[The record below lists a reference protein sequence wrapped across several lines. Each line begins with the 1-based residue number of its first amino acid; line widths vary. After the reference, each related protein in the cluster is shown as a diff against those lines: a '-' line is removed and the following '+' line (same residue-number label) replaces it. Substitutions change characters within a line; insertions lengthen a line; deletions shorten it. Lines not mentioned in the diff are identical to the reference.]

1 LHWPNTYGSRLA
13 HQLAFERPMTSPA
26 QSSSETHHYK
36 GWSGIRRAFATPSA
50 LTMLCLGFG
59 SGLPFL
65 LVGGT
70 LSTWLRDTGV
80 ALSAIGLVSYASFFY
95 VLKFLWAPLI
105 DRYPLPFFGRRK
117 GWLAFSQIMLIG
129 ALSGMALLGPD
140 SSLPMFVVLA
150 GLVAFAGATQDI
162 VVDAYRIEI
171 APVESQAALAAT
183 YTFGYRIALIL
194 SGAIALYLAELL
206 GWKNAYLAMAACIL
220 IPLVAG
226 FLSKEPAAQTLAIRE
241 LRVWDAFI
249 KPFQEFFSRNGI
261 WLALALLAFV
271 GLFKLPDQMIGVMA
285 GPFYLDSGYTKADI
299 ATVSKLYGVW
309 IGITGAFLGG
319 ICIAAFSL
327 RPILVI
333 AAIAISVSNISFLL
347 MANYPAQ
354 AWAFFAAISADNLS
368 QGFAGVV
375 LVAFMSGLTNRNF
388 TATQYALLAS
398 LANLP
403 GKFIG
408 GLSGYMVEA
417 TSYSAFFILSTFSVV
432 PTLLLLTWLWKRIQT
447 APTQTL

>member
-1 LHWPNTYGSRLA
+1 
-13 HQLAFERPMTSPA
+13 MTAA
-26 QSSSETHHYK
+26 QAQQNYK
-36 GWSGIRRAFATPSA
+36 GWRGIRRAFATPSA

-70 LSTWLRDTGV
+70 LSTWLRDVGV
-80 ALSAIGLVSYASFFY
+80 GLSLIGLVSYASFFY

-105 DRYPLPFFGRRK
+105 DRYPLPFLGRRR
-117 GWLAFSQIMLIG
+117 GWLALSQILLAG
-129 ALSGMALLGPD
+129 ALAGMAIVGPD
-140 SSLPMFVVLA
+140 GSLTLFIILA
-150 GLVAFAGATQDI
+150 CVTAFAGATQDT

-183 YTFGYRIALIL
+183 YIFGYRLALIM
-194 SGAIALYLAELL
+194 SGAMALYLAELFSWQ
-206 GWKNAYLAMAACIL
+206 GAYLTMAVCIL
-220 IPLVAG
+220 VPLTAVL
-226 FLSKEPAAQTLAIRE
+226 LSREPQAHTLIVREIR
-241 LRVWDAFI
+241 LWDAFI
-249 KPFQEFFSRNGI
+249 QPFQEFFSRNGF

-271 GLFKLPDQMIGVMA
+271 GLFKLPDQMIGVLA

-309 IGITGAFLGG
+309 IGIFGAFLGG
-319 ICIAAFSL
+319 ICTAAFRL
-327 RPILVI
+327 RPMLAV
-333 AAIAISVSNISFLL
+333 AAVAVALSNVAYLL
-347 MANYPAQ
+347 MANNPGQ
-354 AWAFFAAISADNLS
+354 TWAFIATISADNLS

-375 LVAFMSGLTNRNF
+375 LVAFMSSITNRNF

-417 TSYSAFFILSTFSVV
+417 TNYSTFFILSTVSVV
-432 PTLLLLTWLWKRIQT
+432 PTLLLLAWLWQRIQDPPDT
-447 APTQTL
+447 K

>member
-1 LHWPNTYGSRLA
+1 MTNT
-13 HQLAFERPMTSPA
+13 TNDKNN
-26 QSSSETHHYK
+26 YK
-36 GWSGIRRAFATPSA
+36 GWNGIRRAFATPSA
-50 LTMLCLGFG
+50 LTLLFLGFG

-105 DRYPLPFFGRRK
+105 DRYPLPFLGRRK
-117 GWLAFSQIMLIG
+117 GWLAISHIILI
-129 ALSGMALLGPD
+129 AAIIGMALLGPS
-140 SSLPMFVVLA
+140 SSLFIFVVLA

-171 APVESQAALAAT
+171 APVKSQAALAAA
-183 YTFGYRIALIL
+183 YILGYRIALIL
-194 SGAIALYLAELL
+194 SGAITLYLAELF
-206 GWKNAYLAMAACIL
+206 GWSRAYLAMAACMSL
-220 IPLVAG
+220 PLVAG
-226 FLSKEPAAQTLAIRE
+226 LLSKEPDPAKALSIRE
-241 LRVWDAFI
+241 IHLQDAFL
-249 KPFQEFFSRNGI
+249 KPFQEFFTRNGVL
-261 WLALALLAFV
+261 LALALLAFV
-271 GLFKLPDQMIGVMA
+271 GLFKLPDQMIGVLA

-299 ATVSKLYGVW
+299 ATISKLYGVW

-319 ICIAAFSL
+319 ICVAAL
-327 RPILVI
+327 GIKRMLVV
-333 AAIAISVSNISFLL
+333 AAIAVSVSNLGFLL
-347 MANYPAQ
+347 MAIHPSE
-354 AWAFFAAISADNLS
+354 AWAFFVAISADNLS

-375 LVAFMSGLTNRNF
+375 LVAFMSSLTDRNF

-408 GLSGYMVEA
+408 GVSGYIVEA
-417 TSYSAFFILSTFSVV
+417 TSYSTFFIFSTFSVI
-432 PTLLLLTWLWKRIQT
+432 PTLLLLAWLWNRTDTK
-447 APTQTL
+447 

>member
-1 LHWPNTYGSRLA
+1 
-13 HQLAFERPMTSPA
+13 MTSPT
-26 QSSSETHHYK
+26 QHLPDHDNYK
-36 GWSGIRRAFATPSA
+36 GWRGIKRAFATPSA

-65 LVGGT
+65 LVGAT

-105 DRYPLPFFGRRK
+105 DRYPLPFLGRRK
-117 GWLAFSQIMLIG
+117 GWLALSHLLLMV
-129 ALSGMALLGPD
+129 ALAGMALIGPG
-140 SSLPMFVVLA
+140 SSLAVFVVLA

-183 YTFGYRIALIL
+183 YILGYRFGLII
-194 SGAIALYLAELL
+194 SGAIALYLAELT
-206 GWKNAYLAMAACIL
+206 GWTNAYLVMAGAIL
-220 IPLVAG
+220 IPFFAG
-226 FLSKEPAAQTLAIRE
+226 LLSKEPAVQELTIRE
-241 LRVWDAFI
+241 IRVQDAFI
-249 KPFQEFFSRNGI
+249 KPFQEFFSRNGM
-261 WLALALLAFV
+261 WLALALLLFV
-271 GLFKLPDQMIGVMA
+271 GLFKLPDQMIGVLA

-299 ATVSKLYGVW
+299 ATVSKIYGIW
-309 IGITGAFLGG
+309 IGIAGAFLGG

-327 RPILVI
+327 RAMLVV
-333 AAIAISVSNISFLL
+333 AALAVSISNITYLL
-347 MANYPAQ
+347 MAHNPGQ
-354 AWAFFAAISADNLS
+354 NWAFFATISADNLS

-375 LVAFMSGLTNRNF
+375 LVAFMSSLTNRNF

-417 TSYSAFFILSTFSVV
+417 SSYSTFFILSTLSVV
-432 PTLLLLTWLWKRIQT
+432 PTLLLLMWIWNRIQSDK
-447 APTQTL
+447 AQ

>member
-1 LHWPNTYGSRLA
+1 
-13 HQLAFERPMTSPA
+13 MTSPTPDA
-26 QSSSETHHYK
+26 NQYH
-36 GWSGIRRAFATPSA
+36 GWRGIKRAFATPSA
-50 LTMLCLGFG
+50 LTMLFFGFG

-80 ALSAIGLVSYASFFY
+80 TLAAIGLVSYASFFY

-105 DRYPLPFFGRRK
+105 DRYPLPFLGRRK
-117 GWLAFSQIMLIG
+117 GWLVAAQLLLIG
-129 ALSGMALLGPD
+129 ALAAMAFWGPEA
-140 SSLPMFVVLA
+140 SLPVFVALA
-150 GLVAFAGATQDI
+150 CLAAFAGATQDT

-183 YTFGYRIALIL
+183 YTLGYRIALIL
-194 SGAIALYLAELL
+194 SGAMALYLAELF
-206 GWKNAYLAMAACIL
+206 GWKTAYWMMAACVL
-220 IPLVAG
+220 IPLSAAV
-226 FLSKEPAAQTLAIRE
+226 LSREPAAQTLVIRE
-241 LRVWDAFI
+241 IRIWDAFI

-261 WLALALLAFV
+261 LLALALLLFV
-271 GLFKLPDQMIGVMA
+271 GLFKLPDQMIGVLA

-309 IGITGAFLGG
+309 IGIAGAFLGG
-319 ICIAAFSL
+319 LCLAAFKL
-327 RPILVI
+327 RVMLVV
-333 AAIAISVSNISFLL
+333 AAIAVAISNLTYLL
-347 MANYPAQ
+347 MANNPAQ
-354 AWAFFAAISADNLS
+354 NWAFFATISADNLS

-375 LVAFMSGLTNRNF
+375 LIAFMSSLTNRNF

-408 GLSGYMVEA
+408 GLSGYIVEA
-417 TSYSAFFILSTFSVV
+417 SSYSAFFILSTFSVV
-432 PTLLLLTWLWKRIQT
+432 PTLLLLTWLWNRIRT
-447 APTQTL
+447 EPA